1 VGRVCA
7 ICSNTKHKSKE
18 KMSTDLVAARSLKR
32 RRELLLLH
40 SADEVERQPTRF
52 GVDVWAQVSTKDLL
66 RYSKEIKQVL
76 RTRRRGAASEL
87 ARPSFQQR

>member
-1 VGRVCA
+1 
-7 ICSNTKHKSKE
+7 
-18 KMSTDLVAARSLKR
+18 MSTDLAAARSLKR

-40 SADEVERQPTRF
+40 SADEVERQSIRF

-66 RYSKEIKQVL
+66 RYSKEIKQAL